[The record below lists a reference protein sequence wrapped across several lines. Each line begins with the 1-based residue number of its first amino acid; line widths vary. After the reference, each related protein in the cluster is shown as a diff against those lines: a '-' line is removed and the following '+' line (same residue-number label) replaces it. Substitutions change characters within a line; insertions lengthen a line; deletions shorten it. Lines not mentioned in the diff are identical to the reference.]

1 MWPGGAPG
9 GGVAWRG
16 VARRG
21 TSLEAGRRG
30 VAEGGVAEARSGR
43 LAAMC
48 CPLPLEGLAVEG
60 WGVVQHRGR
69 RGGGGVEPVQHGRR
83 RRAGS
88 SDYACALGP
97 HKEQDF
103 GAEGISMSLSLISA
117 GCGERPLRG
126 QPRVTQPSPKAVEFQ
141 DENFIFIRDGEGT
154 GAGDR
159 LAGPPRAVGSPAGS
173 RSSACR
179 CRSWCAWSRDSPDI
193 GRRESRLTRRRESS
207 EDTLRSRIL

>member
-1 MWPGGAPG
+1 MGAG
-9 GGVAWRG
+9 AVR
-16 VARRG
+16 
-21 TSLEAGRRG
+21 
-30 VAEGGVAEARSGR
+30 
-43 LAAMC
+43 AAVTT
-48 CPLPLEGLAVEG
+48 LVHWVLT
-60 WGVVQHRGR
+60 
-69 RGGGGVEPVQHGRR
+69 
-83 RRAGS
+83 
-88 SDYACALGP
+88 
-97 HKEQDF
+97 EQDF

-179 CRSWCAWSRDSPDI
+179 CRSWCAWPRDSPDI